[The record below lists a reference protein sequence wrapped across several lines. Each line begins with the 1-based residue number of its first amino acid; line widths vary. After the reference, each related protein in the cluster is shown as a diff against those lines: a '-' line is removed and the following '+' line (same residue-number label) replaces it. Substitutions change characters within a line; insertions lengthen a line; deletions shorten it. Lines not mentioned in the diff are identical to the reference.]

1 MERTQKELYWYWM
14 ASCPGVGIGSI
25 FAVAAA
31 GHTLEQIFADPEALL
46 DRRLRLPEK
55 VRAYLRARANF
66 RTSCRRKSMRSS
78 VGHPRDDGG
87 QPGISAASKRSL
99 AAAGGAVCAR
109 ERRKFFQTQP
119 GQVVRGMFLGR
130 VQRGARSGKRPG
142 GSGCDHR
149 IRHGAGHRHTGALGR
164 AGGRRPDDCRCW
176 VVGWM

>member
-66 RTSCRRKSMRSS
+66 DLLQEEI
-78 VGHPRDDGG
+78 HA
-87 QPGISAASKRSL
+87 I
-99 AAAGGAVCAR
+99 
-109 ERRKFFQTQP
+109 ERR
-119 GQVVRGMFLGR
+119 GIR
-130 VQRGARSGKRPG
+130 VMTAVSPEYPQLLKDLWRPPAVA
-142 GSGCDHR
+142 CF
-149 IRHGAGHRHTGALGR
+149 
-164 AGGRRPDDCRCW
+164 
-176 VVGWM
+176 

>member
-66 RTSCRRKSMRSS
+66 DLLQEEIHAIERRGIRVMTAVSPEYPQLLKDLWRPPA
-78 VGHPRDDGG
+78 VLYALGNGG
-87 QPGISAASKRSL
+87 NFSKRSL
-99 AAAGGAVCAR
+99 AR
-109 ERRKFFQTQP
+109 W
-119 GQVVRGMFLGR
+119 VRGMFLGR
-130 VQRGARSGKRPG
+130 VQPRRAKWQAAWRKR
-142 GSGCDHR
+142 
-149 IRHGAGHRHTGALGR
+149 
-164 AGGRRPDDCRCW
+164 
-176 VVGWM
+176 V